1 MSILYKLSHEEQVE
15 LLTTDILDSY
25 FFQDMLQSTN
35 SIEELGDVFKELF
48 IEEFGESMYKKLQ

>member
-35 SIEELGDVFKELF
+35 SIEELGDDFKEIF
-48 IEEFGESMYKKLQ
+48 IQEFGESMYKKLQ